1 MQTTFPA
8 VRYLV
13 RALSAFSLPSLNVA
27 HQPMKTKRIAVAK
40 VLSVSLALC
49 FFSGASYLAAATVSP
64 ASLSW
69 ASVPVGGKGAQKAVT
84 LTNSG
89 SAAIT
94 ISSIAIS
101 GTNPGDF
108 TIFSKTCGTSLAASA
123 SCTANIIF
131 GPTVAGARSATLKFT
146 DTGAG
151 SPQSVA
157 LTGNGTATTG
167 AVTATPSA
175 LTYGTVIMGA
185 SSASQTATLKNG
197 TTSAKAISAVTISG
211 TNAADFTI

>member
-8 VRYLV
+8 ARRLPGNV
-13 RALSAFSLPSLNVA
+13 RANISSLLNAATACAIAAIDNQA
-27 HQPMKTKRIAVAK
+27 HSPAKRRHRVGASTLRII
-40 VLSVSLALC
+40 LALC
-49 FFSGASYLAAATVSP
+49 VFQGAACMAAIVSP

-69 ASVPVGGKGAQKAVT
+69 AAVPVGGKGAQKVVT

-89 SAAIT
+89 TTAIT

-108 TIFSKTCGTSLAASA
+108 QIYRKTCGTSLAASA
-123 SCTANIIF
+123 NCTANIIF

-146 DTGAG
+146 DTGTG

-157 LTGNGTATTG
+157 LSGNGTATAGTV
-167 AVTATPSA
+167 AATPSA
-175 LTYGTVIMGA
+175 LAYGTVIVGA
-185 SSASQTATLKNG
+185 SSASQTATDRKS
-197 TTSAKAISAVTISG
+197 TR
-211 TNAADFTI
+211 

>member
-8 VRYLV
+8 ARRLPGNV
-13 RALSAFSLPSLNVA
+13 RANISSLLNAATACAIAAIDNQA
-27 HQPMKTKRIAVAK
+27 HSPAKRRHRVGASTLRII
-40 VLSVSLALC
+40 LALC
-49 FFSGASYLAAATVSP
+49 VFQGAACMAATVSP

-69 ASVPVGGKGAQKAVT
+69 AAVPVGGKGAQKVVT

-89 SAAIT
+89 TTAIT

-131 GPTVAGARSATLKFT
+131 GPTVAGARSATLGFT
-146 DTGAG
+146 DTGTG
-151 SPQSVA
+151 SPQTVA
-157 LTGNGTATTG
+157 LSGTGTGASTGTA
-167 AVTATPSA
+167 AATPSNVSWVPVA
-175 LTYGTVIMGA
+175 VGA
-185 SSASQTATLKNG
+185 G
-197 TTSAKAISAVTISG
+197 G
-211 TNAADFTI
+211 PP